1 VLLGQVEAHH
11 PEDIRIVVHHQ
22 KCCGFVGRRVRRR
35 RGTWIVLSGTIIL
48 ATNSCHQNPWE
59 ACEIN
64 LTRLSDPYALGY
76 TDPGRAVALSFAA
89 IPPISVGHR
98 WGNGGATGGSADE
111 KRLVDLSPAEERGLC
126 EWGEGVIRD
135 KVAGRT
141 IECNGNPIRFS
152 GCLGASEAC
161 PATVGQWTD
170 CIPNLLDA
178 LFADPCLVISFS
190 FESEFQAFI
199 DETPSCEGLGACG
212 TVRQ

>member
-1 VLLGQVEAHH
+1 LGNAPLLVATVAALCAGCVWDDSDVVPLDQV
-11 PEDIRIVVHHQ
+11 
-22 KCCGFVGRRVRRR
+22 
-35 RGTWIVLSGTIIL
+35 
-48 ATNSCHQNPWE
+48 
-59 ACEIN
+59 
-64 LTRLSDPYALGY
+64 
-76 TDPGRAVALSFAA
+76 
-89 IPPISVGHR
+89 PP
-98 WGNGGATGGSADE
+98 E